1 MKFTFDWEQVVRG
14 EIEIDAENGQKAEAI
29 FQQMSLSQKIDKSV
43 LANSNDSSKIQFVE
57 DRRRAISMALDEA
70 KEGDCVLIAG
80 KGHEGFQEVH
90 YTAIP
95 FDDRKVATELLQIK
109 AFGE

>member
-1 MKFTFDWEQVVRG
+1 
-14 EIEIDAENGQKAEAI
+14 
-29 FQQMSLSQKIDKSV
+29 
-43 LANSNDSSKIQFVE
+43 
-57 DRRRAISMALDEA
+57 MALDGVS
-70 KEGDCVLIAG
+70 KGDCVLIAG

-95 FDDRKVATELLQIK
+95 FDDRKVAMELLQIK